1 MEKLKAQRTREV
13 LRAVRQVELKTRRLV
28 EDQLAGKYHS
38 VFKGRGMNFAD
49 VREYVRGDEVRAID
63 WNVTAR
69 TGVPH
74 VKNFTEEREL
84 TLLLMIDM
92 SASGAYGS
100 GRSSKRELAAEAA
113 SALAFS
119 AIRNNDK
126 VGLLLFT
133 DRVEFYLPPRRSRAH
148 VLRVIREILL
158 FEPKGRRTDLAP
170 ALDHANRV
178 LKRRALVFIV
188 SDFLMAGPID
198 NTVGAL
204 RTKLK
209 ATSRRHDVVAVSVT
223 DPRELRLPDIG
234 VITLE
239 DAETGEQIE
248 IDTSS
253 EKARDA
259 YRRAAARYYA
269 EVSRGIR
276 ASGVDQLHLS
286 TAEPYLPVL
295 MAFLGRRRARRA
307 P

>member
-1 MEKLKAQRTREV
+1 MNRMEAQRTREV
-13 LRAVRQVELKTRRLV
+13 LKAVRQVELKTRRLV
-28 EDQLAGKYHS
+28 DEQLAGQYHS

-74 VKNFTEEREL
+74 VKTFTEEREL
-84 TLLLMIDM
+84 TLLLMIDL

-100 GRSSKRELAAEAA
+100 RRASKRELAAEAA

-133 DRVEFYLPPRRSRAH
+133 DRVELYLPPRRGRSH
-148 VLRVIREILL
+148 ILRVIREILF
-158 FEPKGRRTDLAP
+158 FEPKGRRTDLAV

-178 LKRRALVFIV
+178 LKRRALAFLI
-188 SDFLMAGPID
+188 SDFLFVGPID
-198 NTVGAL
+198 ERVEAL
-204 RTKLK
+204 RRKLK
-209 ATSRRHDVVAVSVT
+209 ATNRRHDVVAVSVT
-223 DPRELRLPDIG
+223 DPRELDLPDIG
-234 VITLE
+234 LVTLE

-248 IDTSS
+248 IDTS
-253 EKARDA
+253 KNQTRGA
-259 YRRAAARYYA
+259 YRRAAERYYLEIA
-269 EVSRGIR
+269 RCLR
-276 ASGVDQLHLS
+276 ASGVDQLEFS
-286 TAEPYLPVL
+286 TATPYLPAL
-295 MAFLGRRRARRA
+295 MAFFGRRQGRRA